1 MTSWERSKRGISFRF
16 LTCFRDLIQVPR
28 IKNWVPRIRKNRALK
43 IREIGCLQVHIRY
56 LIFSLKK
63 LFYYTFTRNLIYLMQ
78 RIVFEIQRSQFLDGK
93 PYPHKLFSFL
103 KFYAPFIQY
112 VLKKKT

>member
-1 MTSWERSKRGISFRF
+1 
-16 LTCFRDLIQVPR
+16 
-28 IKNWVPRIRKNRALK
+28 
-43 IREIGCLQVHIRY
+43 
-56 LIFSLKK
+56 
-63 LFYYTFTRNLIYLMQ
+63 MQ